1 MAVAIRLEDL
11 LARHPE
17 QQQLFLKIRASCSRF
32 MISVMRERETPL
44 SPLLQP
50 NPGGPD
56 QIHEPAL
63 RKLTQIDSWNE
74 QRHHFEVLFGT
85 SKA

>member
-1 MAVAIRLEDL
+1 
-11 LARHPE
+11 
-17 QQQLFLKIRASCSRF
+17 